1 MSKEDDDFFGVTEFY
16 DSIPSYTNPSV
27 GLEKEQ
33 IRKKYNIQEQRHP
46 ENYEVVNVPY
56 GCVRLDSR
64 VAQQFKTSEHLTK
77 VRKRRK
83 RERSTLETNDLD
95 GKQMSHDNYNS
106 KDSSHDNY
114 SSKDSSHDNCAID
127 NSSYVYISQNSVHSC
142 NNTVKDPRDIYVDH
156 ARIVSPEDENE
167 LNISTNYSFSNTDNE
182 KSKCGTNIELSESFH
197 KNKHTRT
204 SEAEIQYLKKKSS
217 LSFLA
222 EDEVPGPDMTKSF
235 NEERLNFIDQTYFGS
250 LNFKEDRE
258 VNEENDE
265 LFNKTECSKT
275 GFVSDTTPK
284 TNYNKRLNE
293 EKQNDQDNTGSYSSE
308 NQVKKPVEKQFLQTF
323 QQEST
328 VNDNFID
335 EQYFG
340 QTVIPDKTKSDLNST
355 LGKPM
360 ASLSGFDN
368 NTKFNSVSEGKQ
380 SMEDKLS
387 INFKTNVESTETT
400 ESYDNFIGDQYFSTS
415 NHSKYQILDSEDIHQ
430 IDRSGDQNSDQSTV
444 NQLNE
449 GRNDTFDK
457 DFYQSG
463 ETKQVESESTGYKM
477 EYFKQRKDKDSMSSA
492 EEAVKQIQAELKQPV
507 KDSTEGIVT
516 EI

>member
-1 MSKEDDDFFGVTEFY
+1 MSKGDEDFFGVTEFY
-16 DSIPSYTNPSV
+16 DSIPPYTNPSV

-64 VAQQFKTSEHLTK
+64 VAQQFKTSEQGLTR

-83 RERSTLETNDLD
+83 RERSTLETNGLD
-95 GKQMSHDNYNS
+95 GKQMSHDSYTI
-106 KDSSHDNY
+106 
-114 SSKDSSHDNCAID
+114 KDSSHDNCAID
-127 NSSYVYISQNSVHSC
+127 NSSYDYISKNSVHSC
-142 NNTVKDPRDIYVDH
+142 NNTVKDPRDIYVEH
-156 ARIVSPEDENE
+156 TRSVGPEDEND
-167 LNISTNYSFSNTDNE
+167 LNISTNYSFSKTDNE

-197 KNKHTRT
+197 NNKHTRT
-204 SEAEIQYLKKKSS
+204 SEAEMPYLKKKSS
-217 LSFLA
+217 LSYLA
-222 EDEVPGPDMTKSF
+222 EDEVPGSDMTKSL
-235 NEERLNFIDQTYFGS
+235 NEEKLNFIDQAYFDS
-250 LNFKEDRE
+250 LNIKEDRK

-265 LFNKTECSKT
+265 LFNETESSKT
-275 GFVSDTTPK
+275 GFVSDKFPK
-284 TNYNKRLNE
+284 LNYSKAFNE
-293 EKQNDQDNTGSYSSE
+293 EKQYDIDQDYTGSSE
-308 NQVKKPVEKQFLQTF
+308 IHVKEPVEKQFLQTF

-328 VNDNFID
+328 VDDNFLD

-340 QTVIPDKTKSDLNST
+340 QTVIPDKSKSDLNST

-360 ASLSGFDN
+360 ASLSGFDDIA
-368 NTKFNSVSEGKQ
+368 KFNSVSEGKLN
-380 SMEDKLS
+380 MEDKLS
-387 INFKTNVESTETT
+387 INVKTNIESTETT
-400 ESYDNFIGDQYFSTS
+400 ESYDNFIDDQYFSTS
-415 NHSKYQILDSEDIHQ
+415 NHSKYQILDPEDMHQ
-430 IDRSGDQNSDQSTV
+430 IDRSGDQNSDQSTA

-477 EYFKQRKDKDSMSSA
+477 ELFKQRKDKESLSSA
-492 EEAVKQIQAELKQPV
+492 EEAVKQIQAELNQPV

-516 EI
+516 KIRKFT